1 MEMVMVTMMMMIM
14 MMAAETTAETAAA
27 AVKMAPIASPWTPS
41 TAREVDC
48 QI

>member
-1 MEMVMVTMMMMIM
+1 MEMVMVTMMMIM